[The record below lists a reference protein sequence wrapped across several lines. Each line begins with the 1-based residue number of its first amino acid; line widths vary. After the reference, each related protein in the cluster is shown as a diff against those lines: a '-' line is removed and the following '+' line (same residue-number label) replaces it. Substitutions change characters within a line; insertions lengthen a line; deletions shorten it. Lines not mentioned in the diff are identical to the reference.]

1 MSKPSIELDE
11 NLWLRVVKSAECQGY
26 SSPQQF
32 IAEVLE
38 RELAKAPA
46 GVSDQEVTRKMEEL
60 GYLDFGRDI

>member
-1 MSKPSIELDE
+1 MAQPQIELDE
-11 NLWLRVVKSAECQGY
+11 NLWLRVVKSAEYQGY

-38 RELAKAPA
+38 RELAKEPA
-46 GVSDQEVTRKMEEL
+46 SVSDQEVTRKMEEL